1 VDGRSRLV
9 LVLVV
14 VCRLGPESE
23 VEAEA
28 ETETLDVAFGPFPS
42 VSSPFSPTDRR

>member
-1 VDGRSRLV
+1 M
-9 LVLVV
+9 LVV
-14 VCRLGPESE
+14 VCRLGPEP
-23 VEAEA
+23 EAEA